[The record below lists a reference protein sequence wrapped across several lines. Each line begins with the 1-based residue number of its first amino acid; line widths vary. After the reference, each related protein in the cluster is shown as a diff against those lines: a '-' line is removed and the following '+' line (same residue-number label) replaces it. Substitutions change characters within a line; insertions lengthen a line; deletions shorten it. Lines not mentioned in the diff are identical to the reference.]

1 MPFADPRARLEHI
14 LEAIR
19 EIEGFASGRT
29 LQDYLSQGWLRF
41 ATQRG
46 IEIVSEASRRIPA
59 DLKAKHTEIPWAD
72 IAGIGNILRHGYDSL
87 DHAVIWGVVENDL
100 PPLKAAVEA
109 MLQEHRRQRA
119 RRDLSRLG
127 AARSRRR
134 VPESPANPAGLGFV
148 RLRRPGFVRA
158 HRSRVPAGVG
168 FVRTRRGSGS
178 FGCDAARLP
187 APWSDRTARS
197 ARHRTCADH
206 GALLSS

>member
-19 EIEGFASGRT
+19 EIEGFATGKT
-29 LQDYLSQGWLRF
+29 LQDYLRQGWLRF

-87 DHAVIWGVVENDL
+87 DHAVIWGVVQDDL

-109 MLQEHRRQRA
+109 MLQEMEGHEP
-119 RRDLSRLG
+119 DG
-127 AARSRRR
+127 A
-134 VPESPANPAGLGFV
+134 
-148 RLRRPGFVRA
+148 
-158 HRSRVPAGVG
+158 
-168 FVRTRRGSGS
+168 
-178 FGCDAARLP
+178 
-187 APWSDRTARS
+187 
-197 ARHRTCADH
+197 
-206 GALLSS
+206 